1 MPTTLSETATF
12 GASVAVPAT
21 GEART
26 AASVQTPFQELTNRS
41 AWAKG
46 ALNGLLL
53 GGRLLYSDS
62 SGSAT
67 DVFVGPIARLVLG
80 SRVLSSAS
88 ALEVPTP
95 GGGLAAETWY
105 WVYAYD
111 SSGTLAVEAS
121 TTAPESSLTFK
132 TSDTTRR
139 YLGCFRT
146 STGSVVL
153 PFRSVGGRFRYRA
166 SWDNA
171 AELQALLTTTAAG
184 AATDVILA
192 RGGTA
197 SKELIPAHTRLAIV
211 QSSLSTTGGEATAQ
225 FLTKGDSALGTTI
238 RQEHADGIQA
248 QMEFA
253 IETDSA
259 RTIQYTLAL
268 GGTGSLNLRVVGFDE
283 AIA

>member
-1 MPTTLSETATF
+1 MTTTLTETATF

-41 AWAKG
+41 AWTKG

-53 GGRLLYSDS
+53 GTRLLYSNS
-62 SGSAT
+62 AGSAT
-67 DVFVGPIARLVLG
+67 DVFVGPIATLVLG
-80 SRVLSSAS
+80 SRVLSSAA

-105 WVYAYD
+105 YVYAYD

-153 PFRSVGGRFRYRA
+153 PFRSVNGRFLYRA
-166 SWDNA
+166 SWDTA
-171 AELQALLTTTAAG
+171 SELQALLATTG
-184 AATDVILA
+184 VSATDVILA

-197 SKELIPAHTRLAIV
+197 TKELIPPHTRMARV
-211 QSSLSTTGGEATAQ
+211 QSTLSATGGEATAT
-225 FLTKGDSALGTTI
+225 FLTKGDTPGTTI

-248 QMEFA
+248 SMEFL

-259 RTIQYTLAL
+259 RTVQYALTL
-268 GGTGSLNLRVVGFDE
+268 GSTGSVTLRVVGFE
-283 AIA
+283 E

>member
-1 MPTTLSETATF
+1 MTTTLTETATF

-41 AWAKG
+41 AWVKG
-46 ALNGLLL
+46 ALNGLLV
-53 GGRLLYSDS
+53 GGRVLYSDS

-67 DVFVGPIARLVLG
+67 DVFVGPIATLVLG
-80 SRVLSSAS
+80 SRVLSSAA

-105 WVYAYD
+105 YVYAYD

-153 PFRSVGGRFRYRA
+153 PFRSVNGRFLHRA
-166 SWDNA
+166 SWDTA
-171 AELQALLTTTAAG
+171 SELQALLATTG
-184 AATDVILA
+184 VSATDVILA

-197 SKELIPAHTRLAIV
+197 SKELIPPHTRMARV
-211 QSSLSTTGGEATAQ
+211 QSTLSATGGEATAT
-225 FLTKGDSALGTTI
+225 FLTKGDTPGTTI

-248 QMEFA
+248 SMEFL

-259 RTIQYTLAL
+259 RTVQYALTL
-268 GGTGSLNLRVVGFDE
+268 GSTGSLTLRVVGFE
-283 AIA
+283 E

>member
-1 MPTTLSETATF
+1 MTTTLTETATF

-53 GGRLLYSDS
+53 GTRLLYSNS
-62 SGSAT
+62 AGSAT
-67 DVFVGPIARLVLG
+67 DVFVGPIATLVLG
-80 SRVLSSAS
+80 SRVLSSAA

-105 WVYAYD
+105 YVYAYD

-153 PFRSVGGRFRYRA
+153 PFRSVNGRFLYRA
-166 SWDNA
+166 SWDTA
-171 AELQALLTTTAAG
+171 SELQALLATTG
-184 AATDVILA
+184 VSATDVILA

-197 SKELIPAHTRLAIV
+197 TKELIPPHTRMARV
-211 QSSLSTTGGEATAQ
+211 QSALSATGGEATAT
-225 FLTKGDSALGTTI
+225 FLTKGDTPGTTI

-248 QMEFA
+248 SMEFL

-259 RTIQYTLAL
+259 RTVQYALTL
-268 GGTGSLNLRVVGFDE
+268 GSTGSVTLRVVGFE
-283 AIA
+283 E

>member
-41 AWAKG
+41 AWTKG

-53 GGRLLYSDS
+53 GTRLLYSNS
-62 SGSAT
+62 AGSAT
-67 DVFVGPIARLVLG
+67 DVFVGPIATLVLG
-80 SRVLSSAS
+80 SRVLSSSA

-105 WVYAYD
+105 YVYAYD

-153 PFRSVGGRFRYRA
+153 PFRSVNGRYSYRA
-166 SWDNA
+166 SWDTA
-171 AELQALLTTTAAG
+171 SELQVLLGSTG
-184 AATDVILA
+184 VSATDVILA

-197 SKELIPAHTRLAIV
+197 TKELIPPHTRMARV
-211 QSSLSTTGGEATAQ
+211 QSSLSATGGEATAA
-225 FLTKGDSALGTTI
+225 FLTKGDTPGTTI

-248 QMEFA
+248 GIEFL

-259 RTIQYTLAL
+259 RTIQYTLTL
-268 GGTGSLNLRVVGFDE
+268 GSTGSVTLRVVGFE
-283 AIA
+283 E

>member
-12 GASVAVPAT
+12 GASVSVPASA
-21 GEART
+21 EART

-53 GGRLLYSDS
+53 GTRLLYSNS
-62 SGSAT
+62 AGSAT
-67 DVFVGPIARLVLG
+67 DVFVGPIATLVLG
-80 SRVLSSAS
+80 SRVLSSSA

-95 GGGLAAETWY
+95 GGGLSAETWY
-105 WVYAYD
+105 YVYAYD

-153 PFRSVGGRFRYRA
+153 PFRSVNGRFLYRA
-166 SWDNA
+166 SWDTVS
-171 AELQALLTTTAAG
+171 ELQALLATSVVS
-184 AATDVILA
+184 ATDVILA

-197 SKELIPAHTRLAIV
+197 SKELIPPHTRMARV
-211 QSSLSTTGGEATAQ
+211 QSSLSATGGEATAT
-225 FLTKGDSALGTTI
+225 FLTKGDTPGTTI

-248 QMEFA
+248 SQEFA

-259 RTIQYTLAL
+259 RTVQYTLAL
-268 GGTGSLNLRVVGFDE
+268 GSTGSLTLRVVGFE
-283 AIA
+283 E

>member
-12 GASVAVPAT
+12 GASVAVPAAT
-21 GEART
+21 EART

-53 GGRLLYSDS
+53 GTRLLYSNS
-62 SGSAT
+62 AGSAT
-67 DVFVGPIARLVLG
+67 DVFVGPIATLVLG
-80 SRVLSSAS
+80 SKVLSSSA

-105 WVYAYD
+105 YVYAYD
-111 SSGTLAVEAS
+111 SSGVLAVEAS

-132 TSDTTRR
+132 TSDATRR

-146 STGSVVL
+146 STSSVVL
-153 PFRSVGGRFRYRA
+153 PFRSVNGRFSYRA
-166 SWDNA
+166 SWDTA
-171 AELQALLTTTAAG
+171 SELQALLATSVVS
-184 AATDVILA
+184 ATDVILA

-197 SKELIPAHTRLAIV
+197 SKELIPPHTRLARV
-211 QSSLSTTGGEATAQ
+211 QSSLSATGGEATAT
-225 FLTKGDSALGTTI
+225 FFTKGDSPGTTI

-248 QMEFA
+248 SQEFT

-259 RTIQYTLAL
+259 RTVQYTLAL
-268 GGTGSLNLRVVGFDE
+268 GSTGSLTLRVVGFE
-283 AIA
+283 E

>member
-1 MPTTLSETATF
+1 MTTTLTETATF

-41 AWAKG
+41 AWTKG
-46 ALNGLLL
+46 ALNGLLV
-53 GGRLLYSDS
+53 GGRVLYSDS

-67 DVFVGPIARLVLG
+67 DVFVSPITRLVLG

-88 ALEVPTP
+88 AMEAPLP
-95 GGGLAAETWY
+95 GGALAAETWY
-105 WVYAYD
+105 YVYAYD
-111 SSGTLAVEAS
+111 NSGTLALETS
-121 TTAPESSLTFK
+121 TTAPDSALVFKSS
-132 TSDTTRR
+132 TTTHR

-153 PFRSVGGRFRYRA
+153 PFRSVNGRFSYRA
-166 SWDNA
+166 SWDTA
-171 AELQALLTTTAAG
+171 SELQALLATTG
-184 AATDVILA
+184 VSATDVILA

-197 SKELIPAHTRLAIV
+197 SKELIPPHTRMARV
-211 QSSLSTTGGEATAQ
+211 QSSLSATGGEATAT
-225 FLTKGDSALGTTI
+225 FMTKGDSPGTTM

-248 QMEFA
+248 SLEFT

-259 RTIQYTLAL
+259 RTVQYALTL
-268 GGTGSLNLRVVGFDE
+268 GSTGSLTLRVVGFE
-283 AIA
+283 E